1 MNNKHMFSLFVVIV
15 NCWVLVLVQG
25 NNEPRNDQYD
35 RSADSTSSNVYGLAI
50 DKEHDYVHVGDKPV
64 CSCTVEMTIQ
74 DLIRHSLRWEKVG
87 RDGSRIE
94 ISNLVNV
101 KENLQSEYAIEMDSS
116 STSLTIKLRFL
127 EGITQ
132 NNDGFL
138 YCSLY
143 NRAEQLLAERK
154 IEVAV
159 TPSSNEYGLAIDKE
173 QDYVH
178 VGDKPVYSCTV
189 EMTVQDL
196 IRHSLKWEKV
206 GRDGARVVISN
217 LVNVKESLQSEYTIE
232 LDSSSTSITIK
243 LRFLQGITE
252 NDDGFL
258 YCSLYNRTEQLLA
271 ERKIEVDVTRV
282 CQGLNSGLGM
292 SGSSQDQYDLYRQRY
307 TNCKYVDGNLEITY
321 LDDTGNWDLSFLES
335 IVEVSGYVLISS
347 VLSQKLH
354 LQNLRLIRGRQLFL
368 DKFSLLVYSNSKPGS
383 RTQGLMELEFR
394 SLQEIMNGTVFI
406 SENNLLCHASTIRW
420 EDINPT
426 VTQHFRTSMD
436 IPGYKRSCG
445 ECDAACYNEN
455 TGSRHCWGEGPDM
468 CQIINHGP
476 ACSPTCTDRC
486 FGEDPSQCCHSECAA
501 GCSGP
506 KATDCYLLVFG
517 QESNNL
523 PESAAS
529 SRVCQGLN
537 SGLGMSGSSQD
548 QYDLY
553 RQRYTNCKYVDG
565 NLEITYLDDT
575 GNWDLSFL
583 ESIEEVSGYV
593 LISSVLSQKLHLQN
607 LRLIRGRQLFLDKFS
622 LLVASNSK
630 PGSRTQG
637 LMELEFRSLQE
648 IMNGTVFIS
657 MNNLLCH
664 ASTIRWEDINPTVTQ
679 HFRTSMDIPGY
690 KRSCG
695 ECDAACYNEN
705 TGSRHCWGEGPDMC
719 QIINHGPAC
728 SPTCTYRCFGED
740 PSQCCHSE
748 CAAGCSGP
756 KATDCYVNKFSLS
769 NALQKS

>member
-1 MNNKHMFSLFVVIV
+1 MFIQYTALLFSVFLHNVLLVFGQESNNLP
-15 NCWVLVLVQG
+15 
-25 NNEPRNDQYD
+25 E
-35 RSADSTSSNVYGLAI
+35 SAASS
-50 DKEHDYVHVGDKPV
+50 
-64 CSCTVEMTIQ
+64 
-74 DLIRHSLRWEKVG
+74 
-87 RDGSRIE
+87 
-94 ISNLVNV
+94 
-101 KENLQSEYAIEMDSS
+101 
-116 STSLTIKLRFL
+116 
-127 EGITQ
+127 
-132 NNDGFL
+132 
-138 YCSLY
+138 
-143 NRAEQLLAERK
+143 
-154 IEVAV
+154 
-159 TPSSNEYGLAIDKE
+159 
-173 QDYVH
+173 
-178 VGDKPVYSCTV
+178 
-189 EMTVQDL
+189 
-196 IRHSLKWEKV
+196 
-206 GRDGARVVISN
+206 
-217 LVNVKESLQSEYTIE
+217 
-232 LDSSSTSITIK
+232 
-243 LRFLQGITE
+243 
-252 NDDGFL
+252 
-258 YCSLYNRTEQLLA
+258 
-271 ERKIEVDVTRV
+271 RV

-335 IVEVSGYVLISS
+335 IEEVSGYVLISS

-406 SENNLLCHASTIRW
+406 SMNNLLCHASTIRW

-426 VTQHFRTSMD
+426 VTQHYRTSMD

-506 KATDCYLLVFG
+506 KATDCHLLVFG

-523 PESAAS
+523 PESASS

-648 IMNGTVFIS
+648 IMNGTVYIS
-657 MNNLLCH
+657 MNNRLCH

-728 SPTCTYRCFGED
+728 SPTCTDRCFGED

-756 KATDCYVNKFSLS
+756 KATDCYACKSFVNDGECVSSCPSGKVYNQQHDLDLQENVGGKLTYGILCMKNCPPQLLKDVEQNMCVKNCRPNMHGVDGMCVECDGPCPKTCVGLSGTDYITADNINQFEQCTVITGNLRILEASFQGDVHNNIPGITVGDLQVFKNLKEVTGFVQIQSNDPEMKTVSFLSNLEVIHGMDVDVTQSSLS
-769 NALQKS
+769 IMFTQIRTLGLTSLRQIKDGHVTIAYNSLYCTELNIDFQSMLVQKSVQRVRILRNESPEICNNKTALK